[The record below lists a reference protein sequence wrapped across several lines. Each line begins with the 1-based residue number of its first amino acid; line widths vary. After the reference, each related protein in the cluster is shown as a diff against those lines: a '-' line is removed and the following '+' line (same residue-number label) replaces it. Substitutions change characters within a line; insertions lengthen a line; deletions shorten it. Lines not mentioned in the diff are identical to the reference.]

1 MIHSYFLSQPRL
13 PKNPPPRFSTGEIL
27 LPPGSRGAASGGSLS
42 QGGGFIYTQTADPN
56 LVISGHLEVDSLYAS
71 NDMAA
76 RQAPITVN
84 VCNAPN
90 NSTVQCGCENI
101 NCPFCNL
108 MLSIEKTD
116 PTVLQ

>member
-1 MIHSYFLSQPRL
+1 MLSAG
-13 PKNPPPRFSTGEIL
+13 T
-27 LPPGSRGAASGGSLS
+27 
-42 QGGGFIYTQTADPN
+42 DPN
-56 LVISGHLEVDSLYAS
+56 LVISGHQELNTLYAS
-71 NDMAA
+71 NDVHTG
-76 RQAPITVN
+76 PITVN

-90 NSTVQCGCENI
+90 SSTVQCGCENV